1 MGTPPKVSVGKGRG
15 ASPLPQTC
23 AKPLECHPVLEVSP
37 ALYTRLI
44 KPATCMWGCSGDRF
58 GTSRL
63 WCSARAVLVSA
74 IVRNG
79 AENKMTSARTVE
91 RSYRSHVSRPQSCS
105 TPKCINCTR
114 AGCGTS
120 PIRHLARMR
129 RPRQMGRYSADKGRV
144 LLAAGAS
151 AAQNRTH
158 MADGLSVGSEADH
171 ASLRFIQ
178 SNLQRSKLATAELL
192 VGASRRKIAVALV
205 QEPYVGNTG
214 ELKRYSGCR
223 VIQRVARVPDPH
235 GRELQ
240 NWRRVGLL
248 RVRQADRPIPRPREV
263 GLLEARDE
271 QNHPGGDVN
280 AWSVWW
286 GSERDD
292 AGNRTLRLP
301 RRGGLHVL
309 NRRNIPRSKYTGD
322 RLLRSTVDVTA
333 CSSALLDRA
342 EEWQVVR
349 AKARWSEFLT
359 AFDNAKEE
367 RALTAG
373 TVEVVDSCDRLD
385 RSWICTPNASST
397 RATLPYRESA
407 RCETEAP
414 LVESRTR
421 GAERD
426 ANTKSVA
433 SKRSLAD
440 AGMWSRNMESV
451 WDGIYRVIR
460 NTGRNREDVL
470 LINDSG
476 QTCSPNES
484 AVLLANTFFPDDRV
498 DTDGP
503 YHTELRRRTD
513 GSIRPPEASDIL
525 SEMDPPFTGAEV
537 KMALKAFNPKKA
549 PGIDGFTSDIC
560 QAAILRDLGLFLA
573 MANKCLQLGYF
584 PRAWKVAT
592 IKVIPKPGKDD
603 YSRPKSYRPIG
614 LLPVMGKTVERM
626 LVWRIQWHIMPKLQ
640 TRQYGFMPQRGTE
653 DSLYDLMTHIHNEL
667 NLKRII
673 VMVSLDIEGAF
684 DNAWWPALRNQLLV
698 HKCQ

>member
-1 MGTPPKVSVGKGRG
+1 MASGPRVTSSDHNAVTFNVRTGGRSGPEPFRGTRI
-15 ASPLPQTC
+15 
-23 AKPLECHPVLEVSP
+23 
-37 ALYTRLI
+37 Y
-44 KPATCMWGCSGDRF
+44 
-58 GTSRL
+58 
-63 WCSARAVLVSA
+63 
-74 IVRNG
+74 
-79 AENKMTSARTVE
+79 
-91 RSYRSHVSRPQSCS
+91 
-105 TPKCINCTR
+105 
-114 AGCGTS
+114 
-120 PIRHLARMR
+120 
-129 RPRQMGRYSADKGRV
+129 
-144 LLAAGAS
+144 
-151 AAQNRTH
+151 
-158 MADGLSVGSEADH
+158 
-171 ASLRFIQ
+171 
-178 SNLQRSKLATAELL
+178 
-192 VGASRRKIAVALV
+192 
-205 QEPYVGNTG
+205 NT
-214 ELKRYSGCR
+214 
-223 VIQRVARVPDPH
+223 
-235 GRELQ
+235 
-240 NWRRVGLL
+240 
-248 RVRQADRPIPRPREV
+248 
-263 GLLEARDE
+263 
-271 QNHPGGDVN
+271 
-280 AWSVWW
+280 
-286 GSERDD
+286 
-292 AGNRTLRLP
+292 
-301 RRGGLHVL
+301 
-309 NRRNIPRSKYTGD
+309 
-322 RLLRSTVDVTA
+322 
-333 CSSALLDRA
+333 
-342 EEWQVVR
+342 

-385 RSWICTPNASST
+385 EVVDLYTECVKHACDTAIPRKRSMRRPK
-397 RATLPYRESA
+397 LPWWSPEL
-407 RCETEAP
+407 EG
-414 LVESRTR
+414 LK
-421 GAERD
+421 RD

-440 AGMWSRNMESV
+440 ADDELETVLHRQDRESV

-584 PRAWKVAT
+584 PG
-592 IKVIPKPGKDD
+592 PG
-603 YSRPKSYRPIG
+603 RPS
-614 LLPVMGKTVERM
+614 PVMGKTVERM

-673 VMVSLDIEGAF
+673 VMVSLDIEG
-684 DNAWWPALRNQLLV
+684 PSTTRGGRL
-698 HKCQ
+698 